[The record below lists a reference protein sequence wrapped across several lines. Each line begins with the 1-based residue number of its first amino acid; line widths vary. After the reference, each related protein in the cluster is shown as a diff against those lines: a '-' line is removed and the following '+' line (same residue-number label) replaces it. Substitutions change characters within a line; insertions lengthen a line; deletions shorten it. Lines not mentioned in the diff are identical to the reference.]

1 MQKGL
6 CIAALTMAVIV
17 FAIFL
22 ADLVFGLLGMMN
34 LAPFKYANM
43 IMDIVFVVCSLVV
56 GLLSWFT
63 YREQV

>member
-6 CIAALTMAVIV
+6 CITALTISVIV

-22 ADLVFGLLGMMN
+22 ADLVLGLLGN
-34 LAPFKYANM
+34 ASIAPFKFANM
-43 IMDIVFVVCSLVV
+43 IMDIVFVVCAVV
-56 GLLSWFT
+56 VAVLSWFT